1 MRFRAAI
8 LCGYLCLGAASAFG
22 QACAMC
28 SSSAAASSKE
38 GQRAISKGVVVL
50 MLPTTAFV
58 TLGLW
63 SAFRYGKKRDLE
75 NC

>member
-1 MRFRAAI
+1 MKFRAAI
-8 LCGYLCLGAASAFG
+8 LGAYLCLGAASAFG

-38 GQRAISKGVVVL
+38 GQRAIGKGVIVL

-58 TLGLW
+58 SLGLW